1 VNDWIRSEPTE
12 DAYYDL
18 HKFRLQVYFWQPTSK
33 SERKVKLVKNSKEVF
48 LNQYSED
55 GVVKRVI
62 LSYNGEDKEL
72 PGVYKAEQEANI
84 ILGV

>member
-1 VNDWIRSEPTE
+1 VNDWVRSEPTE

-18 HKFRLQVYFWQPTSK
+18 HKFRLQVYFWQPVSK
-33 SERKVKLVKNSKEVF
+33 GERKVKLVKNGKELF
-48 LNQYSED
+48 LTQYSD
-55 GVVKRVI
+55 KGVVVRVI

-72 PGVYKAEQEANI
+72 PGVYKAEQAANE